1 MKKIFLS
8 LTLVLFL
15 GISMKAQEKIIEYDF
30 TVDASPSE
38 VYNAWSTTDGIKTFF
53 APDGKVELK
62 MFGDYQIYFFPENE
76 PGSRGAEGERVISFE
91 ENKMISHTWGFP
103 KAFPN
108 LRANQKT
115 IVNVRFIPRENGKTQ
130 VHFIQSGWG
139 QSEEWQK
146 SYDYF
151 INAWGNVVL
160 ARLQYRFAVGPVD
173 WDNQPDLSK
182 YYLVK

>member
-1 MKKIFLS
+1 MN
-8 LTLVLFL
+8 
-15 GISMKAQEKIIEYDF
+15 AQEKIIEYEF

-38 VYNAWSTTDGIKTFF
+38 VYNAWSTAEGIKTFF
-53 APDGKVELK
+53 APDGNVNLK
-62 MFGDYQIYFFPENE
+62 KFGDYHIYFFPDMQ
-76 PGSRGAEGERVISFE
+76 PGSRGAEDERVISFE
-91 ENKMISHTWGFP
+91 EDKMISHTWGFP
-103 KAFPN
+103 PAFPD

-115 IVNVRFIPRENGKTQ
+115 VVNVRFIPVGDGKTK

-139 QSEEWQK
+139 HSEEWQK

-151 INAWGNVVL
+151 VNAWGNVVL

-173 WDNQPDLSK
+173 WNNQPDLSK